1 MDFSHKK
8 ELRKEKEGEKL
19 GESYCELGLS
29 KLYFPNYFV
38 SLPPDMVL
46 NYSPYIKHLTTMEY
60 YELYNKLRT
69 AFDTGKNSDLPELG
83 ISIFHNSFFSEGAKY
98 YLPGSEHLFCK
109 DHNLAFSSQSV
120 RAQDDLDKV
129 DYEIECNIHFEY
141 HIVQPLEQKLAEGVI
156 IVFHGLNEKKWDKYL
171 PWAYA
176 LTKRTGKAVVLF
188 PIAFHMGRA
197 PERWS
202 SRQEMYA
209 IAQKRMSEFADNSD
223 TSYVNAATSTRLDA
237 FPQRL
242 FWSGLQTY
250 NDIVQLI
257 TDIKAGGLKNIAA
270 NAEINLFGYSI
281 GSFLSVILMMANPK
295 GYFTNAKLFCF
306 CGGMTIDRMFPISK
320 YIMDGRAAI
329 SMQKTFA
336 ELLSTNF
343 KNDTRLQHYQDSNLH
358 FEEGWFKT
366 MLRYNYYQKER
377 EKRFSQLEKQIKAFV
392 LEKDEVTPPV
402 EALNTLKGGYRNIN
416 IEVEVDDFPYPY
428 SHVNPFALTTK
439 NAPQVTEAF
448 ERFVTSAAEFYNR

>member
-1 MDFSHKK
+1 
-8 ELRKEKEGEKL
+8 
-19 GESYCELGLS
+19 
-29 KLYFPNYFV
+29 
-38 SLPPDMVL
+38 
-46 NYSPYIKHLTTMEY
+46 MEY
-60 YELYNKLRT
+60 YQLHNRLKE
-69 AFDTGKNSDLPELG
+69 AFDTHTDIAIPELG
-83 ISIFHNSFFSEGAKY
+83 VRITHAPFFSEGAKY

-109 DHNLAFSSQSV
+109 EHNLAFTSQSSHT
-120 RAQDDLDKV
+120 QDDLDWV
-129 DYEIECNIHFEY
+129 DYEVECNIHFTY
-141 HIVQPLEQKLAEGVI
+141 HIVQPLDERKTDGVI
-156 IVFHGLNEKKWDKYL
+156 IIFHGLNENKWDKYL

-176 LTKRTGKAVVLF
+176 LSKRTGKAVILF
-188 PIAFHMGRA
+188 PIAFHMNRA

-202 SRQEMYA
+202 SRQEMYP
-209 IAQKRMSEFADNSD
+209 IAQKRMTEYPDNSD
-223 TSYVNAATSTRLDA
+223 TSYVNAAISTRLDA

-257 TDIKAGGLKNIAA
+257 TDLRAGALPNITSTATVD
-270 NAEINLFGYSI
+270 LFGYSI

-329 SMQKTFA
+329 TMQKTFA
-336 ELLSTNF
+336 ELLSTDF
-343 KNDTRLQHYQDSNLH
+343 RNDSRLKHYQDSNLH

-377 EKRFSQLEKQIKAFV
+377 ENRFSELENQIKALV
-392 LEKDEVTPPV
+392 LEKDEVTPPA
-402 EALNTLKGGYRNIN
+402 EALNTLKGGYRNID
-416 IEVEVDDFPYPY
+416 IEVQIDDYDYPY
-428 SHVNPFALTTK
+428 THMNPFALTTK

-448 ERFVTSAAEFYNR
+448 NRFITTATKFYNG